1 MPSWLVKATWAED
14 ETEATEQWEVN
25 AETAED
31 ALREVT
37 PHLRFPAHHIELK
50 LRSPDRSRQ
59 AREVE
64 IGQVRAHHIP
74 TR

>member
-1 MPSWLVKATWAED
+1 MPSWLVRATWTED

-25 AETAED
+25 ADTAED

-50 LRSPDRSRQ
+50 LCSLDHSKQ
-59 AREVE
+59 THKVE
-64 IGQVRAHHIP
+64 IGAVRAHHIP